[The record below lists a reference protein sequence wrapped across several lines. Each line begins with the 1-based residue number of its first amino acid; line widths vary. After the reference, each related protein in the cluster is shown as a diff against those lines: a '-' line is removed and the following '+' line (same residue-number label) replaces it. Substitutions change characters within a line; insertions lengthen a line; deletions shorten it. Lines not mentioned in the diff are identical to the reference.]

1 MRKVIFGSKFFVLL
15 MVEIVLGL
23 ILSVGMAMLFLKIYR
38 ELFLINMS
46 QFDVLVSEYIYQ
58 VRDPLLTGMMKFVT
72 DFGADYLLVNFLALV
87 SFFLWKKRKREALS
101 FTIILAT
108 GLLLNLLLKEL
119 IQRPRPMMSPLVAMS
134 SYSFPSGHTMNS
146 TIFYLTMA
154 FYYYHLTRRKRGSLF
169 IMIGALGVILLIGF
183 SRVYLGVHYP
193 SDVLAG
199 YVVGTWW
206 LVTILLINKS
216 YSFVKHYREEK
227 KKLSF

>member
-1 MRKVIFGSKFFVLL
+1 ML
-15 MVEIVLGL
+15 MAEIVLGL
-23 ILSVGMAMLFLKIYR
+23 VLSIGMAMIFFKIYR
-38 ELFLINMS
+38 ELFLINIAN
-46 QFDVLVSEYIYQ
+46 FDVLVSRYIYEI
-58 VRDPLLTGMMKFVT
+58 RDPFLTGMMKFIT
-72 DFGADYLLVNFLALV
+72 DFGADYLLINFLVLV

-108 GLLLNLLLKEL
+108 GLLLNLFLKEV

-146 TIFYLTMA
+146 TIFYLTIA
-154 FYYYHLTRRKRGSLF
+154 FYYYHLTRRKKGSLL
-169 IMIGALGVILLIGF
+169 IMIGALGMILLIGF

-216 YSFVKHYREEK
+216 YSFVKHYLEEK